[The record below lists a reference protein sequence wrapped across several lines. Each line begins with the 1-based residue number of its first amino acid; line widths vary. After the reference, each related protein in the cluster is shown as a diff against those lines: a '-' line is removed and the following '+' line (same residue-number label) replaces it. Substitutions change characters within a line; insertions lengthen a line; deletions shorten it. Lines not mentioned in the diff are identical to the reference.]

1 MGAAQGGEGE
11 ENLKSA
17 KRQAAV
23 TNFDISLLLLIL
35 ENRD

>member
-1 MGAAQGGEGE
+1 MGGAQGGEGE

-23 TNFDISLLLLIL
+23 TKFNLSSLLFIL
-35 ENRD
+35 EN